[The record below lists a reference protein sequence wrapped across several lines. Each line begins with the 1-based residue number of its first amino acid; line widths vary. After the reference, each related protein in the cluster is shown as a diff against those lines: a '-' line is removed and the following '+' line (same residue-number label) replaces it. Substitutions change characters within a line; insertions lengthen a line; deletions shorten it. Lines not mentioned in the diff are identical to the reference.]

1 MEANVY
7 QHFRK
12 DEHPFLDL
20 INDWIYQ
27 VDQFYSPFLTDFLDP
42 RQQFLLETML
52 RTSSDELLL
61 SFNGGYIDAE
71 RKRALIYPSYYQ
83 PTAEDFETA
92 VCEILYPKKFAELKH
107 RDILGSLL
115 GTGIKREYFGDI
127 ITDGDRWQ
135 FFISENVQN
144 YVVTQLT
151 KIGNISVRL
160 EERTLSDVII
170 PQDNWELET
179 VTVSSFRVDVL
190 ISEIFQI
197 SRQKAKSLVES
208 NKVRVNW
215 SVVERADTVIEK
227 ADTVSVRGYG
237 RFRFEEVEGKTR
249 KEKFRLVVGVIKN

>member
-1 MEANVY
+1 MEVNVY

-12 DEHPFLDL
+12 DEHPFLDS

-27 VDQFYSPFLTDFLDP
+27 VDHFYSPFLTDFLDP

-61 SFNGGYIDAE
+61 SFNGGYKDAE
-71 RKRALIYPSYYQ
+71 RKRGLIYPSYYQ
-83 PTAEDFETA
+83 PTAEDYEIA
-92 VCEILYPKKFAELKH
+92 IYEILYPKKFAELKH
-107 RDILGSLL
+107 RNILGSLL

-127 ITDGDRWQ
+127 LTDGDRWQ
-135 FFISENVQN
+135 FFISGNVQN
-144 YVVTQLT
+144 YVVPQLT

-160 EERTLSDVII
+160 EERTAGDII
-170 PQDNWELET
+170 LPQDNWEMAT
-179 VTVSSFRVDVL
+179 ITVSSLRVDVL

-208 NKVRVNW
+208 NKVRINW
-215 SVVERADTVIEK
+215 SIVERADSMIEV

-237 RFRFEEVEGKTR
+237 RFRFEQMDGKTR
-249 KEKFRLVVGVIKN
+249 KEKFRLIVGVIKN